1 MVKNWAFWDIDISDI
16 ISKGQLSEILT
27 CRVQNWADRSGLLW
41 SSSSI
46 GLEWQPAVLASVLP
60 WPLQLQHTP
69 SFPISRD
76 RRGGRR
82 GWGDC
87 DTPYKCRRRRS
98 RRRGCCQPV
107 KHQQQCC
114 SSLVSTCC
122 QLFSTPAALFQ
133 LDELRLRKIGS
144 FEADHHSKRSLQGSP
159 GQQQA
164 RPGESWVMLVF
175 YISLPS
181 WADYF

>member
-1 MVKNWAFWDIDISDI
+1 M
-16 ISKGQLSEILT
+16 T

-41 SSSSI
+41 RSSSSSRI
-46 GLEWQPAVLASVLP
+46 GVTACGAGFSPPLAATAATHAELE
-60 WPLQLQHTP
+60 

-87 DTPYKCRRRRS
+87 DSHYKCRRRRS

-114 SSLVSTCC
+114 CSLVSTWC
-122 QLFSTPAALFQ
+122 QLFTTPAAVFQ

-144 FEADHHSKRSLQGSP
+144 FGADHHHSKRSLRGSQG
-159 GQQQA
+159 Q
-164 RPGESWVMLVF
+164 
-175 YISLPS
+175 
-181 WADYF
+181 